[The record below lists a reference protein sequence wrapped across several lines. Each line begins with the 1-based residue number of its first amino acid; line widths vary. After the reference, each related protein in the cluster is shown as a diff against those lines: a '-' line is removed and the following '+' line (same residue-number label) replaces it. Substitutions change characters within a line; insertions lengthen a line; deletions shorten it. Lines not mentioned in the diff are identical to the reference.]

1 MSVGLSAERPDRLLT
16 SVDMVGDGLKVTR
29 SKRNLVVG
37 CFLSIWLAGWTA
49 GCVMLTTMAIT
60 QREPF
65 LFLFS
70 VPFWA
75 AWFFGVAIL
84 GGAVLSRETLT
95 LDSNGLKLSKRASF
109 WGKTS
114 QIPLSDLRTILVPDA
129 DSVAPNTEPVMTCHG
144 RNQVV
149 EFGQGLPRPE
159 LAWLAAVL
167 EETRI
172 RLQQWAGTPLEEIS
186 NEPVPPAKTAW
197 TSEIEYD
204 DLVLVKRGRWEAGA
218 IGGMLFVTLFWNGIV
233 SVFVAVLLGL
243 MPGEGA
249 PDGATW
255 WFLFL
260 FLIPFELI
268 GLALIAGL
276 AATIAAPFRRE
287 VWKFGRSE
295 ITHRVTWFGI
305 GRVKSFEPPRDGR
318 IEAMPM
324 TVSSDESP
332 SLGSRTD
339 DGSPLPASLAARFQV
354 QVIDSRDVE
363 VCTIASLTD
372 LESRWIAHLLR
383 RERPEYAR
391 E

>member
-1 MSVGLSAERPDRLLT
+1 MSVGLPAERPDRLLT
-16 SVDMVGDGLKVTR
+16 SVDVVDDGLRVSR
-29 SKRNLVVG
+29 SKRNLAIG
-37 CFLSIWLAGWTA
+37 CFLSIWLAGWTV
-49 GCVMLTTMAIT
+49 GCVMLTSMAIA
-60 QREPF
+60 QQEPF

-70 VPFWA
+70 IPFWA
-75 AWFFGVAIL
+75 AWFFCVAIL
-84 GGAVLSRETLT
+84 GGAVLSRETLI

-114 QIPLSDLRTILVPDA
+114 KIPLSDLRKILVPEADA
-129 DSVAPNTEPVMTCHG
+129 VAPNTEPILVCHG

-149 EFGQGLPRPE
+149 EFGQGLPRRE
-159 LAWLAAVL
+159 LAWLASVL
-167 EETRI
+167 DETRI
-172 RLQQWAGTPLEEIS
+172 RLQEWSGSPVESAS
-186 NEPVPPAKTAW
+186 NDLAPPIDTAW

-204 DLVLVKRGRWEAGA
+204 DLVLSRRGRWQAAA
-218 IGGMLFVTLFWNGIV
+218 IGGLLFVTLFWNGIV

-249 PDGATW
+249 PDGIEW

-276 AATIAAPFRRE
+276 FGAIAAPFRRE

-295 ITHRVTWFGI
+295 ITHRVTWFGF
-305 GRVKSFEPPRDGR
+305 GRTRTFEPPRDGR

-324 TVSSDESP
+324 TVSSDESA

-339 DGSPLPASLAARFQV
+339 DGRPLPTAVAARFQV
-354 QVIDSRDVE
+354 QVIDPRDVE

-372 LESRWIAHLLR
+372 LESCWIADLLR

-391 E
+391 D

>member
-1 MSVGLSAERPDRLLT
+1 MA
-16 SVDMVGDGLKVTR
+16 GDGLRVTR

-37 CFLSIWLAGWTA
+37 CFLSVWLTGWTA
-49 GCVMLTTMAIT
+49 GCVMLTTMAIA

-70 VPFWA
+70 IPFWA
-75 AWFFGVAIL
+75 AWFFCVAIL
-84 GGAVLSRETLT
+84 GGAVLSRELLT
-95 LDSNGLKLSKRASF
+95 LDSHGLKVSKRAGL
-109 WGKTS
+109 WGKTLK
-114 QIPLSDLRTILVPDA
+114 IPLSDLRTILVPNADA
-129 DSVAPNTEPVMTCHG
+129 VAPNTEPVIVCHG
-144 RNQVV
+144 RHQVV

-172 RLQQWAGTPLEEIS
+172 RLQDWAGPPLEDIS
-186 NEPVPPAKTAW
+186 NELAPPAETAW

-204 DLVLVKRGRWEAGA
+204 DLVLAKRGRWEAGA

-287 VWKFGRSE
+287 IWKFGRSE

>member
-1 MSVGLSAERPDRLLT
+1 MSIGLAADRPDRLLT
-16 SVDMVGDGLKVTR
+16 SVDMLGDGLKVTR

-37 CFLSIWLAGWTA
+37 CFLSVWLTGWTA
-49 GCVMLTTMAIT
+49 GCVMLLTMAIA

-65 LFLFS
+65 LFLFA

-75 AWFFGVAIL
+75 AWFFCVAIL
-84 GGAVLSRETLT
+84 GGAVFSRESLI
-95 LDSNGLKLSKRASF
+95 LDSYGLKVSKRAGL

-114 QIPLSDLRTILVPDA
+114 KIPLSDLRTILVPDA
-129 DSVAPNTEPVMTCHG
+129 DAVAPNTEPVMTCHG

-167 EETRI
+167 EETRV
-172 RLQQWAGTPLEEIS
+172 RLQQWAGPPLEDVS
-186 NEPVPPAKTAW
+186 HEPAPPAETAW

-204 DLVLVKRGRWEAGA
+204 DLVLAKRGRWEAAA

-249 PDGATW
+249 PEGAAW

-260 FLIPFELI
+260 FLIPFELV

-295 ITHRVTWFGI
+295 ITHRVTCFGF
-305 GRVKSFEPPRDGR
+305 GRTRSFEPPRDGR

-339 DGSPLPASLAARFQV
+339 DGSPLPVAVTARFQV
-354 QVIDSRDVE
+354 QIIDPRDVE

-372 LESRWIAHLLR
+372 LESRWIAELLR

-391 E
+391 D

>member
-1 MSVGLSAERPDRLLT
+1 MSIGLSVDRPDRLQT
-16 SVDMVGDGLKVTR
+16 SVDMVGDGLRVTR

-37 CFLSIWLAGWTA
+37 CFLSVWLTGWTA
-49 GCVMLTTMAIT
+49 GCVMLTTMAIA

-70 VPFWA
+70 IPFWA
-75 AWFFGVAIL
+75 AWFFCVAIL
-84 GGAVLSRETLT
+84 GGAVLSRELLT
-95 LDSNGLKLSKRASF
+95 LDSYGLKVSKRAGL
-109 WGKTS
+109 WGKTLK
-114 QIPLSDLRTILVPDA
+114 IPLSDLRTILVPNADA
-129 DSVAPNTEPVMTCHG
+129 VAPNTEPGLVCHG
-144 RNQVV
+144 RHQVV

-167 EETRI
+167 EETRV
-172 RLQQWAGTPLEEIS
+172 RLQDWAGPPLEDIS
-186 NEPVPPAKTAW
+186 NDLAPPAETAW

-204 DLVLVKRGRWEAGA
+204 DLVLAKRGRWQAAA
-218 IGGMLFVTLFWNGIV
+218 IGGLLFVTIFWNGIV
-233 SVFVAVLLGL
+233 SVFVALLLGL

-249 PDGATW
+249 PDGMEW

-324 TVSSDESP
+324 TVSNDESP

-372 LESRWIAHLLR
+372 LESRWIADLLR

-391 E
+391 D